1 VNAPVAPPQ
10 LRPLGLGEILDVSIK
25 ICVRHW
31 RTLIKIV
38 LVVTVPVQ
46 LLSLVV
52 LVSTAPDSLSEIDY
66 LDTAT
71 GTVDETGSAAFLGG
85 QVLTSVIGII
95 AALLATG
102 ACFKA
107 IGDAYLG
114 AEPDWRSSLRFAL
127 ARAHSLL
134 WVMFLSTVVPTIALL
149 ALVVPGVWL
158 WVAFSLAV
166 PVLLLEG
173 VKGVGALRRS
183 FRLVLHR
190 WWVTAATIF
199 IAFLLA
205 GMATGVLGVVVAIP
219 IFVGG
224 SYLVVL
230 VLSTIAS
237 ALSSLVS
244 TPFQAAIIAL
254 LYFDLRVRKEG
265 LDIEL
270 LAERMGATGP
280 RGPGLVP
287 PPQLFSPS
295 PRWFQ
300 PPPSPWQSAPEWPR
314 AAAGDPL
321 APPPE
326 RPQEAADNPFNPPPA
341 RPS

>member
-1 VNAPVAPPQ
+1 MNTPPAPPQ
-10 LRPLGLGEILDVSIK
+10 LRPLGLGEILDVSIR
-25 ICVRHW
+25 ICLRHW

-46 LLSLVV
+46 LLNLVV
-52 LVSTAPDSLSEIDY
+52 LVSTAPDSLRETEY
-66 LDTAT
+66 LDRVT

-85 QVLTSVIGII
+85 QVVTTVIGVL

-114 AEPDWRSSLRFAL
+114 TEPDWRSSLRFAL
-127 ARAHSLL
+127 RRAHSLL
-134 WVMFLSTVVPTIALL
+134 WVMFLSTMIPVLALV

-158 WVAFSLAV
+158 WLAFSLAV
-166 PVLLLEG
+166 PVLLLER
-173 VKGVGALRRS
+173 VKGLRALRRS
-183 FRLVLHR
+183 FRLVAHR
-190 WWVTAATIF
+190 WWATAGTIF
-199 IAFLLA
+199 IGFMLA
-205 GMATGVLGVVVAIP
+205 GAATGMLGILIAIP
-219 IFVGG
+219 IVVGG

-230 VLSTIAS
+230 VVSTLAG

-254 LYFDLRVRKEG
+254 IYFDLRVRKEG

-287 PPQLFSPS
+287 Q
-295 PRWFQ
+295 PRWAQ
-300 PPPSPWQSAPEWPR
+300 PQPSPWQTA
-314 AAAGDPL
+314 
-321 APPPE
+321 PE
-326 RPQEAADNPFNPPPA
+326 RPGESASEPFAPPYE